1 LSNRYRLWRGMPR
14 FAAAWLFMPEVCST
28 TCLTAS
34 CVNAQVFF
42 AVSFA
47 IGNMF
52 KEDSEPE
59 LFAYD
64 LPRLAI
70 NPVELEDVLR
80 EVYTDRRNFI
90 SDPSVSL

>member
-1 LSNRYRLWRGMPR
+1 MPR
-14 FAAAWLFMPEVCST
+14 FAAAWLFTPEVCST
-28 TCLTAS
+28 ACLTAS

-52 KEDSEPE
+52 KEDSGLK
-59 LFAYD
+59 LFADD

-80 EVYTDRRNFI
+80 DIYTDRGNFI
-90 SDPSVSL
+90 SDSSVSL

>member
-1 LSNRYRLWRGMPR
+1 
-14 FAAAWLFMPEVCST
+14 
-28 TCLTAS
+28 
-34 CVNAQVFF
+34 
-42 AVSFA
+42 
-47 IGNMF
+47 MF